1 MRSFEIS
8 YWLRTSA
15 TRQGYA
21 TEAVRLLVDVA
32 YDQLQ
37 ARRIALTC
45 DQHNIASRRVA
56 EHAGFVLEGTLRSSV
71 LGSDGRPADSLVL
84 SLVPGDRERGPPRA
98 ATAAKPSGQD
108 CVGAGPIGGCLP
120 IVACPPR

>member
-1 MRSFEIS
+1 VRSFEIS

-84 SLVPGDRERGPPRA
+84 SLVPETGSEGVPARRRPQKPPVR
-98 ATAAKPSGQD
+98 TA
-108 CVGAGPIGGCLP
+108 
-120 IVACPPR
+120 